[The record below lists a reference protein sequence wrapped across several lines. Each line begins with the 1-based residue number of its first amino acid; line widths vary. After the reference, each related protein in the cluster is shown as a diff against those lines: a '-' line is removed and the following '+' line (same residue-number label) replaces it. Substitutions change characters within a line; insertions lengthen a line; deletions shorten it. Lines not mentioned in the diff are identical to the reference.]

1 MNCARA
7 CSRAPEGPLMF
18 SPVRM
23 SRLEAVL
30 LKKDARS
37 ALRGLGGEGAVEII
51 NSAPGPETAPA
62 APADNTRA
70 LAGCSALLARLGAL
84 RRDLGLAPL
93 AAAGGPETDYTAAVS
108 AVEELE
114 RRAAAL
120 RKKRDELAAE
130 AAVLS
135 RESERLSVYSG
146 LALPP
151 AGSGKFNFLYCAA
164 GSIPAGELQ
173 GLLARLPANTV
184 LVPLAEKEGRRHLA
198 AMAGPSSGAA
208 LETELKAAGFQDEG
222 PPARPGFML
231 GEAAAYFMAEKRR
244 AGQALK
250 QAGLEIASLAAGAA
264 GPLSAAERS
273 IEVEM
278 RLLGAEQAL
287 PGTEASLF
295 FSGWVPTEEA
305 ARIGRGLAKNSGRR
319 CAVEA
324 CPAVAGCE
332 VPVLLKPPRLLRPFA
347 ALVKGYGLPR
357 YGEADPTVFAALS
370 FLFMFGMMFG
380 DVGHGAALCLAG
392 VWLARRRRGKAVDAG
407 RAVFFCGI
415 AAIFFGLVYGS
426 FFGLESFKR
435 YALWRDPLEGDP
447 LALLAAAVLTG
458 AVVISLG
465 VILNIVNRI
474 RLGDRLGAA
483 LDRYGAAG
491 LVFYWAALLL
501 ASGKVGAGLA
511 LPVMGA
517 ALACWA
523 LKEPA
528 LYLMRRRGEAGERG
542 EGFAAVAAVAFAGAF
557 EGALL
562 YLANTVSFVR
572 LAAYA
577 MCHAALL
584 ASAWAL
590 RDAADGAW
598 GGDSLVGILAVIA
611 GNAAAIGLGGLV
623 AAVQTLRLEYYEFFS
638 KFFEG
643 GGRPFRPF
651 TLKGGI

>member
-7 CSRAPEGPLMF
+7 CSRAPEGWPMF

-51 NSAPGPETAPA
+51 NSPPGPETAPA

-70 LAGCSALLARLGAL
+70 LAACSALLARLGAL
-84 RRDLGLAPL
+84 RRDLGLAPV
-93 AAAGGPETDYTAAVS
+93 AAAGVAETAYAAAVS
-108 AVEELE
+108 ALEELE
-114 RRAAAL
+114 SGAAAL
-120 RKKRDELAAE
+120 FKRHKELSDE
-130 AAVLS
+130 AAAFS
-135 RESERLSVYSG
+135 RESERLAVYSG

-151 AGSGKFNFLYCAA
+151 AGAGKLNFIYCAA
-164 GSIPAGELQ
+164 GSVPAGKLQ
-173 GLLARLPANTV
+173 GLLARLPVNAV
-184 LVPLAEKEGRRHLA
+184 LVPLAEKEGCSYLA

-208 LETELKAAGFQDEG
+208 LETELRAAGFREEA
-222 PPARPGFML
+222 PARPGLTL
-231 GEAAAYFMAEKRR
+231 GEAADYFRSEKRR
-244 AGQALK
+244 AGLALK
-250 QAGLEIASLAAGAA
+250 QAHREIASLAAAAA
-264 GPLSAAERS
+264 GPLAAAERS
-273 IEVEM
+273 IEAER
-278 RLLGAEQAL
+278 RLLEAEQAL

-295 FSGWVPTEEA
+295 FSGWVPMEEA
-305 ARIGRGLAKNSGRR
+305 VRIGRGLEKNSGWR

-324 CPAVAGCE
+324 NPAGAGCE

-380 DVGHGAALCLAG
+380 DVGHGAALCAAG
-392 VWLARRRRGKAVDAG
+392 AWLSRGRRGKGGGAG
-407 RAVFFCGI
+407 RAVFGCGL
-415 AAIFFGLVYGS
+415 AAVFFGFVYGS
-426 FFGLESFKR
+426 FFGFESFRK
-435 YALWRDPLEGDP
+435 YALWRDPLAGDP

-458 AVVISLG
+458 AAVISLG
-465 VILNIVNRI
+465 VLLNIVNRV

-491 LVFYWAALLL
+491 LVFYWTALLL
-501 ASGKVGAGLA
+501 AAGKVKAGLA

-528 LYLMRRRGEAGERG
+528 LYLFRRSGEKAEERD
-542 EGFAAVAAVAFAGAF
+542 GFAAVAAGAFAGTF

-584 ASAWAL
+584 ASAWSL
-590 RDAADGAW
+590 RDAADGAC
-598 GGDSLVGILAVIA
+598 GANSFAGILAVVA
-611 GNAAAIGLGGLV
+611 GNAAAIGLEGLV
-623 AAVQTLRLEYYEFFS
+623 AGVQALRLEYYEFFG

-643 GGRPFRPF
+643 RGRPFRPF
-651 TLKGGI
+651 TLKGG